1 MIPVWILDIFAALM
15 LVVAGVSAS
24 RLLAERPWAQHA
36 PDTDIDAAH
45 VLMGIAMAGML
56 ASGLRTLPNAAWVA
70 VFACVTA
77 WFSWRVAR
85 EARRGKDLAS
95 VLTTHHVPH
104 LIHGA
109 AMIYM
114 FVAFSS
120 PAAGAAGSAMGGMGS
135 MGGSMGTLRVP
146 TVGLVFVLI
155 MAGWAVLDI
164 DQVSKSGRGG
174 ARPDG
179 DVAVPAGLRHRL
191 AVAAAGTSPALA
203 AMGPADDTLATM
215 TTAAA
220 PATTAGSASG
230 TAPGSSVATAPS
242 AVVRGILD
250 PRIATTC
257 RIAMGVTMALML
269 VLMI

>member
-1 MIPVWILDIFAALM
+1 MIPAWILDIFAALM
-15 LVVAGVSAS
+15 LVVAGISAS
-24 RLLAERPWAQHA
+24 RLLAERSWARPA
-36 PDTDIDAAH
+36 ADADIDAAH

-56 ASGLRTLPNAAWVA
+56 AGGLQALPNSVWVA
-70 VFACVTA
+70 VFAVVTA
-77 WFSWRVAR
+77 WFAGRVAR
-85 EARRGKDLAS
+85 EARMRRDLAS

-114 FVAFSS
+114 FAAFSS

-135 MGGSMGTLRVP
+135 MGGSMGTLHVP
-146 TVGLVFVLI
+146 TIGLVFVLI

-164 DQVSKSGRGG
+164 DQISKSGRGG
-174 ARPDG
+174 ARSDG
-179 DVAVPAGLRHRL
+179 DMSVPAGLRHRL

-203 AMGPADDTLATM
+203 PMGPADDTLATM

-220 PATTAGSASG
+220 PATTARSASG
-230 TAPGSSVATAPS
+230 KAPGSSATAPA

-250 PRIATTC
+250 PRVATTC

>member
-1 MIPVWILDIFAALM
+1 MIPAWILDIFAALM
-15 LVVAGVSAS
+15 LVVAGISAS
-24 RLLAERPWAQHA
+24 RLLAERSWARPA
-36 PDTDIDAAH
+36 ADADIDAAH

-56 ASGLRTLPNAAWVA
+56 AGGLKTLPNSVWVA
-70 VFACVTA
+70 VFAVVTA
-77 WFSWRVAR
+77 WFAGRVAR
-85 EARRGKDLAS
+85 EARTRRDLAS

-146 TVGLVFVLI
+146 TIGLVFVLI

-164 DQVSKSGRGG
+164 DQISRSGRSRSGRGE
-174 ARPDG
+174 
-179 DVAVPAGLRHRL
+179 VAVPAGLRHRV
-191 AVAAAGTSPALA
+191 AVAAAGTAPALA
-203 AMGPADDTLATM
+203 AMGPADDSLAAM
-215 TTAAA
+215 AATAA
-220 PATTAGSASG
+220 PVATTRAGSGAASG
-230 TAPGSSVATAPS
+230 SSTAPS
-242 AVVRGILD
+242 PAVVRGILD
-250 PRIATTC
+250 PRVATTC